1 MSRTS
6 ARVRLPSITLYQR
19 EGSENWWFDFRHGGR
34 RIRRS
39 AGTVDRREAE
49 ATARQYR
56 EDVVNATG
64 RPARR
69 EGDDLALLAGLDV
82 SAASARGVGAR
93 QLQSIEACWGHVCR
107 VLGADTDPGA
117 VTYDLVTAYVATRRN
132 EGVRGQSIRKETQ
145 ALKRGL
151 KIARRRGS
159 IAELPVEW
167 PEVRSDPPRKWQ
179 RGKLHP
185 PEVVQRWLEALAAA
199 HPDAHRQAQ
208 VALRTG
214 LRAEELRAL
223 TWEWVEQAP
232 AAAGVPA
239 LLRVPA
245 EAAKTRRERIVGL
258 PAACLAHLSAA
269 HDTQNAWDAPLFATN
284 HRKAFDAA
292 RKTIGYRKT
301 ITLRDLRH
309 CHATWAAQGTGD
321 AAAAQA
327 ALGHTDLRTT
337 QRYLSTTI
345 SRTASAAVAVGDV
358 VDADRA
364 LGPVTGPLGTVGH
377 SGRSQQGQNRGNEK
391 GPTAREARSG
401 RCSQQVGVRGLE
413 PPAFC
418 SRSRRATRLRYT
430 PMWSAPQARPRSPAV
445 LWPRP
450 VAVKPHSSREPGPRA
465 GRRSRRPGRWPRRP
479 PSRSPARRRRRR
491 RSARRCGPS
500 RPRPP
505 R

>member
-1 MSRTS
+1 M
-6 ARVRLPSITLYQR
+6 
-19 EGSENWWFDFRHGGR
+19 
-34 RIRRS
+34 
-39 AGTVDRREAE
+39 
-49 ATARQYR
+49 
-56 EDVVNATG
+56 
-64 RPARR
+64 
-69 EGDDLALLAGLDV
+69 
-82 SAASARGVGAR
+82 SAAQARGVGAR
-93 QLQSIEACWGHVCR
+93 QLQSIEACWGHLCR
-107 VLGADTDPGA
+107 VLGPDTDPSA
-117 VTYDLVTAYVATRRN
+117 VTYDRVTSYVATRRG

-159 IAELPVEW
+159 LPELPVEW
-167 PEVRSDPPRKWQ
+167 PVVRSDPPRKWQ

-185 PEVVQRWLEALAAA
+185 PELILRWLAALEAD
-199 HPDAHRQAQ
+199 HPEAHRQAQ

-223 TWEWVEQAP
+223 SWEWVEPAP
-232 AAAGVPA
+232 EGAGVPA

-258 PAACLAHLSAA
+258 PAACLGFLSAA
-269 HDTQNAWDAPLFATN
+269 HGAQEAWDAPLFAAN

-292 RKTIGYRKT
+292 RKVVGYRKT

-358 VDADRA
+358 VDADREP
-364 LGPVTGPLGTVGH
+364 GPVTGPLGTAGH
-377 SGRSQQGQNRGNEK
+377 SGRSQQGWNRGNEN

-401 RCSQQVGVRGLE
+401 RRFREVGETGFEPATLCSQ
-413 PPAFC
+413 
-418 SRSRRATRLRYT
+418 SRCATRLRYSPT
-430 PMWSAPQARPRSPAV
+430 RPRLVPRSSLWSQSP
-445 LWPRP
+445 
-450 VAVKPHSSREPGPRA
+450 G
-465 GRRSRRPGRWPRRP
+465 GRWGLVAA
-479 PSRSPARRRRRR
+479 SGAGGG
-491 RSARRCGPS
+491 A
-500 RPRPP
+500 
-505 R
+505 